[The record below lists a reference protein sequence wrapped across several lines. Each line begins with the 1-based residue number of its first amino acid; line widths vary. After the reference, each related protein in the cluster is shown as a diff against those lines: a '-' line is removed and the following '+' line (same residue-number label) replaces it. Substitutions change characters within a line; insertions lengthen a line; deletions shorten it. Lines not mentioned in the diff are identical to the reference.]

1 LGEIE
6 SRDEMVGSV
15 PDFLLAYDA
24 SCGPCSRFKAIVEFL
39 DAKKRIGFVPL
50 EVADRSGVIEALP
63 PSLRYRSFHL
73 VRSHRGPARGGDIRS
88 GSDALLPMLR
98 LLIPGGTIAS
108 RIVEATPGANG
119 AISFA
124 YSVVSRLHDAG
135 SCEPEARPDRA
146 IPEGS

>member
-1 LGEIE
+1 
-6 SRDEMVGSV
+6 MVGSTQ
-15 PDFLLAYDA
+15 DFLLAYDA

-39 DAKKRIGFVPL
+39 DAKRRIGFVSL
-50 EVADRSGVIEALP
+50 DMADRSGVIEGIS

-73 VRSHRGPARGGDIRS
+73 VRSPVSPVKGEGIRS
-88 GSDALLPMLR
+88 GSDALLPLLR

-124 YSVVSRLHDAG
+124 YSVFSRVHDAG
-135 SCEPEARPDRA
+135 SCEPKARPDRA
-146 IPEGS
+146 GPEGS

>member
-1 LGEIE
+1 
-6 SRDEMVGSV
+6 MVGSV

-50 EVADRSGVIEALP
+50 EVADRSGAIDGIS

-73 VRSHRGPARGGDIRS
+73 VHSSVGHAKGEGIRS
-88 GSDALLPMLR
+88 GSDALLPLLR
-98 LLIPGGTIAS
+98 LLIPGGKVAS
-108 RIVEATPGANG
+108 RIVEATPGAKG

-135 SCEPEARPDRA
+135 SCVPAARLDRVR
-146 IPEGS
+146 PEGS